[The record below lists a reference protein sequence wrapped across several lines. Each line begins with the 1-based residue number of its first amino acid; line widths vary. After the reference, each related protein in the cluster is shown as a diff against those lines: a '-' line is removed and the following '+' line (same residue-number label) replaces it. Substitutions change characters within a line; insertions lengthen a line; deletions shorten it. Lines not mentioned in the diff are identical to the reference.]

1 MLQQKLGN
9 RGMAAESCLEV
20 FSVESYHLNSASF
33 AGRPSPLVTFVTT
46 ASCHVKGRRTKSVQ
60 LLLVGTCLEKQAH
73 GFHTTIGSRLAGLHM
88 KETVW
93 VPVHA
98 VELRV

>member
-33 AGRPSPLVTFVTT
+33 AVTFVTT